1 MNITYINDFAIKYP
15 LLIYKYYQR
24 KGIPN
29 HQWVINKTY
38 ETLKNGLK
46 IEMQLARLVVGNKP

>member
-46 IEMQLARLVVGNKP
+46 IEM